1 SPSTIVLLA
10 CAIITIMHLIRRTR
24 KYHTLFSKNEFVLFF
39 YLYLTSIFL
48 DIILISNYLK
58 DNTTFMY
65 VLIAQLSFSCTAL
78 VSLLIGN
85 ITSKLFDSIQAFRSI
100 TIARILCS
108 IYFIIVYPFLFV
120 AIKNKNATLLFI
132 FLVFVNLGIVLVYLI
147 YQIILLRVSE
157 AEVWAYGT
165 LSVAVVFFSIGC
177 TFLFYGSN
185 IIAFLSERYL
195 DGYFFF
201 HLFIF
206 CTVLMIHKYWYS
218 ISDNEIECA
227 DLLNEV

>member
-1 SPSTIVLLA
+1 MQFLDFSLTCNQVPLPLCKALGKNCRYTSRIGEISTYKISSPSTIVLLA

-108 IYFIIVYPFLFV
+108 IY
-120 AIKNKNATLLFI
+120 
-132 FLVFVNLGIVLVYLI
+132 
-147 YQIILLRVSE
+147 
-157 AEVWAYGT
+157 
-165 LSVAVVFFSIGC
+165 
-177 TFLFYGSN
+177 
-185 IIAFLSERYL
+185 
-195 DGYFFF
+195 
-201 HLFIF
+201 
-206 CTVLMIHKYWYS
+206 
-218 ISDNEIECA
+218 
-227 DLLNEV
+227 